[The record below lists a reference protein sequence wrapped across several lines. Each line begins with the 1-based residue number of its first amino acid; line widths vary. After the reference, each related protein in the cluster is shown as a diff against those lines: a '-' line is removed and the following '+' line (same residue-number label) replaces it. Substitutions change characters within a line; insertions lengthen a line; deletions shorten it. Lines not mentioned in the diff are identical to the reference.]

1 MELACSWQVTGV
13 NKIPI
18 LKNYCSTKWTF
29 LQCSSYSLYI
39 VPNTVQKLKFNT
51 KHWAAGKQQSKMFQ
65 PATKG
70 DKSHFYKNFL
80 NSMMYIYLFT
90 GEMETKCCIMPC
102 LTPPSYLPIIVYTF
116 LSLEQIFLI
125 CVKGTDL
132 SSLRFWNNFRFTPY
146 FLKTILLCLYTLLER
161 IE

>member
-70 DKSHFYKNFL
+70 DKSHFYKNFS

-102 LTPPSYLPIIVYTF
+102 LTPPYY
-116 LSLEQIFLI
+116 SLYFSFSWTHFFNLCQRDWPLISQI
-125 CVKGTDL
+125 
-132 SSLRFWNNFRFTPY
+132 
-146 FLKTILLCLYTLLER
+146 LK
-161 IE
+161 